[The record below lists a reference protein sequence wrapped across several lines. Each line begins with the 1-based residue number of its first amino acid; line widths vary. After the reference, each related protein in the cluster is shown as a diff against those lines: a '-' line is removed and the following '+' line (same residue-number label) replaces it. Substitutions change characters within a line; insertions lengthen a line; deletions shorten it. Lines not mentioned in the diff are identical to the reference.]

1 MKINE
6 KAYSWAANLIPR
18 TTSTHLI
25 IHHCAGEGSPDAIH
39 SYHRSLGWAGIAY
52 HYYVRRDGTIYR
64 GRPEEMRG
72 GHTTNWNWCS
82 IGICF
87 EGNFEN
93 ETMGAAQ
100 KLAGA
105 ELISDIAARHPG
117 IVVAR
122 HSEFGATSCPGQF
135 FPFSELSNP
144 LAPESEGT
152 PEDNN
157 NPDIWAKSA
166 TDWAVDEGI
175 FKGDEN
181 GAFHWRDS
189 VSRQEL
195 AVILQRLKK
204 I

>member
-6 KAYSWAANLIPR
+6 IAYSWAANLIPR
-18 TTSTHLI
+18 TASTHLI
-25 IHHCAGEGSPDAIH
+25 IHHCAGEGSPEAIH

-64 GRPEEMRG
+64 GRPEKMRG

-87 EGNFEN
+87 EGNFEH

-100 KLAGA
+100 KLAGTQ
-105 ELISDIAARHPG
+105 LINDIAARHSG
-117 IVVAR
+117 LVISR
-122 HSEFGATSCPGQF
+122 HSEFGATSCPGRF
-135 FPFSELSNP
+135 FPFSELTKPLVLEPEGSPEESN
-144 LAPESEGT
+144 T
-152 PEDNN
+152 PDL
-157 NPDIWAKSA
+157 WAKSA
-166 TDWAVDEGI
+166 ADWAVDEGI

-181 GAFHWRDS
+181 GAFHWCAP

-195 AVILQRLKK
+195 AVILQRMKK